1 MTQNEMSTIL
11 TPDNLKRG
19 MDLFLDRKG
28 WPEDFHASLYTH
40 LAEIQNDRFSNEW
53 WDEIVD
59 LLWEWRAIR
68 PRTKD
73 FIHQRGKPQL
83 AKMRKSLQN
92 IKAQDIKT
100 CEWDS
105 VADLFNAA
113 HEIKNVHSPVLASKL
128 CHFILPAIFPIFDNE
143 ALDFP
148 IPCYQYYWNYC
159 RKQWL
164 ECDNKKQ
171 LKEILRP
178 HLNQDGENYPWAVRI
193 IELCIIGRDE

>member
-1 MTQNEMSTIL
+1 MTKNETSTIL

-19 MDLFLDRKG
+19 MDGFWDRG
-28 WPEDFHASLYTH
+28 WPKDFHADLYDY
-40 LAEIQNDRFSNEW
+40 LAEIQRDGLSSEW
-53 WDEIVD
+53 WDESVGF
-59 LLWEWRAIR
+59 LSEWQAIR
-68 PRTKD
+68 PKTKE
-73 FIHQRGKPQL
+73 FVHQRGKPRL

-105 VADLFNAA
+105 VADLFNTA

-128 CHFILPAIFPIFDNE
+128 CHFILPAIFPVLDNE

-148 IPCYQYYWNYC
+148 IPSYQYYWNYC
-159 RKQWL
+159 RQQWL
-164 ECDNKKQ
+164 ACDNKKQ

-178 HLNQDGENYPWAVRI
+178 HLNQQDGENYPWAVKI
-193 IELCIIGRDE
+193 IELCIMGKEE